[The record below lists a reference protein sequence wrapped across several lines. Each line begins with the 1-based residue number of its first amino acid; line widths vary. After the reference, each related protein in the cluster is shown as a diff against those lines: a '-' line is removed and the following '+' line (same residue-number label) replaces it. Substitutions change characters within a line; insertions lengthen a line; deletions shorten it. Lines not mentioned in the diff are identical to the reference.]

1 MAGIN
6 KVFLIGNLGK
16 DPIVRS
22 LDNGTKVVTF
32 SLATTET
39 YKNKNGEKTDIT
51 VWHNIELWR
60 GLAEIA
66 EKYLRKG
73 STIFLEGRIRNDNW
87 TDKDGNNRTSI
98 KILGDNFQMLGSRR
112 DAGNGSA
119 PEPPAKHEERI
130 PDEPIEPG
138 SGQEDD
144 LPF

>member
-22 LDNGTKVVTF
+22 LDNGTKVVSFT
-32 SLATTET
+32 LATTET

-60 GLAEIA
+60 NLAEIA

-98 KILGDNFQMLGSRR
+98 KILGDNFQMLSSRR
-112 DAGNGSA
+112 DAGNGA
-119 PEPPAKHEERI
+119 PSETPSKQQEHI
-130 PDEPIEPG
+130 PDESIEPG
-138 SGQEDD
+138 TGQEDD